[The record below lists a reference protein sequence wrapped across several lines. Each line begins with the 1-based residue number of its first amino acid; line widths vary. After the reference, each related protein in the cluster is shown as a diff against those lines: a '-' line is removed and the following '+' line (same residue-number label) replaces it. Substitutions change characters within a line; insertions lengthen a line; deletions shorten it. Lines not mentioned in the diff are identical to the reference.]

1 MAASPPMS
9 RVPKKVQKHLKG
21 EVVKNQKIIAL
32 KNKKSA
38 FADEK
43 AEGEARKGKK
53 ERASS
58 SDEEDGH
65 EEEAEKEAEKKS
77 AAGVGG
83 QGQVRRR

>member
-1 MAASPPMS
+1 M
-9 RVPKKVQKHLKG
+9 KG

-43 AEGEARKGKK
+43 AEGKARIGKK
-53 ERASS
+53 ERATS

>member
-1 MAASPPMS
+1 MATSPPTS
-9 RVPKKVQKHLKG
+9 RVPKKSQKQLKG

-43 AEGEARKGKK
+43 AEGKARKGKR

-58 SDEEDGH
+58 SDEDGH

>member
-1 MAASPPMS
+1 M
-9 RVPKKVQKHLKG
+9 
-21 EVVKNQKIIAL
+21 KNQKIIAL

-43 AEGEARKGKK
+43 AEGKARKGKK

-65 EEEAEKEAEKKS
+65 EEEAEMK
-77 AAGVGG
+77 
-83 QGQVRRR
+83 QRRRQEGSLGLGQHR